1 MPAVAL
7 ALSSGIGKRKR
18 HCTRNNLCHV
28 QYMKPRERVRG
39 NHWSERFGERE
50 ERGFRP
56 CSVPKN
62 LHPKTSYLIFKI
74 LKIHF

>member
-18 HCTRNNLCHV
+18 NCTRNNFCHV
-28 QYMKPRERVRG
+28 QYMKPREREGITGQRDSG
-39 NHWSERFGERE
+39 RE
-50 ERGFRP
+50 EGGFRP

-62 LHPKTSYLIFKI
+62 LHPKTSY
-74 LKIHF
+74 